1 MAAELWMDAKGVIER
16 ADGDTESL
24 LGFRNKELAGLPI
37 ALLHPRL
44 TEPGLHTLWIRRRD
58 GLAVLA
64 HAVVKREG
72 AFGVCRAY
80 LEDVFGDEAERARL
94 AFQYALF
101 RGLAFAAEYGDP
113 DLLDHLRRVGRYTS
127 WMARGALGL
136 SEEDVARLT
145 VAAYV
150 HDVGKSAIPR
160 EILYKPAPLNE
171 EEYALVK
178 THTDKGFAVLQEVER
193 HVKRQAP
200 WLYDELTWRWAKD
213 VARYHHENWNGSGY
227 PAGLAGEGI
236 PLVARVVK
244 VVDVLDA
251 LLHARPYKS
260 AWSNADV
267 RREIE
272 AKAETE
278 FDPKL
283 ATWLLAHEA
292 EWTHDSDDSGGDA
305 PWWP

>member
-1 MAAELWMDAKGVIER
+1 MAAEIWMDAEGVIER
-16 ADGDTESL
+16 ANGDTESL
-24 LGFRNKELAGLPI
+24 LGFRNEELAGLPV
-37 ALLHPRL
+37 ALLHLRL
-44 TEPGLHTLWIRRRD
+44 AEPGLHTLFVRRRD
-58 GLAVLA
+58 GQTVLIHAFVDKDPTSGACTA
-64 HAVVKREG
+64 H
-72 AFGVCRAY
+72 
-80 LEDVFGDEAERARL
+80 LQDVFGGETERARL

-127 WMARGALGL
+127 WVARGALGL
-136 SEEDVARLT
+136 SEENVARLT

-200 WLYDELTWRWAKD
+200 WLYDEQTWRWAKD
-213 VARYHHENWNGSGY
+213 VARYHHENWDGSGY

-260 AWSNADV
+260 AWSNMEV

-283 ATWLLAHEA
+283 ASWLLAREA
-292 EWTHDSDDSGGDA
+292 EWTQDRDDSGGDA
-305 PWWP
+305 LWWP